1 MNPVRES
8 GNQVIT
14 NAATIPDTPSSEGAI
29 LPFFE
34 LKQFT
39 YAELKAAT
47 RNFRGDSKIGEGG
60 FGSVYKGWMM
70 EKSLKPSK
78 VGFGIE
84 VAVKMLS
91 QDSLQ
96 GHREWLVSLIL
107 KFGNECSVEFP
118 LKGCMIIEGS

>member
-14 NAATIPDTPSSEGAI
+14 KSATIPDTPSSEGV
-29 LPFFE
+29 FFT

-39 YAELKAAT
+39 FAELKAAT

-96 GHREWLVSLIL
+96 GHREWLVS
-107 KFGNECSVEFP
+107 
-118 LKGCMIIEGS
+118 